1 MRYPPTMLHDR
12 FTVSKIGSMGY
23 VLEVRLPEEE
33 GQTVAWSTYPEVVHR
48 ASNSQKLAGRI
59 NGQDM

>member
-12 FTVSKIGSMGY
+12 FMVEDGLDG

-33 GQTVAWSTYPEVVHR
+33 GQTVARSTYPEVAHR
-48 ASNSQKLAGRI
+48 ASNSQKLGGRI